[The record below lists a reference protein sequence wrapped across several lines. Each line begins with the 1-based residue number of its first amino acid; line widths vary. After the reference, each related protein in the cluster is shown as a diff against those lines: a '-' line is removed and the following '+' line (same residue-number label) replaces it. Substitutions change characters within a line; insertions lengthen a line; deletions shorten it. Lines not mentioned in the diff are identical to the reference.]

1 MPTWIQFLAL
11 TGAVLFAGTNLS
23 KYADIIAEKT
33 GLGRTFI
40 GVVLLASVTSLPELI
55 TGVSSVTVFN
65 VPNIAVGDVLGSCM
79 FNLLIL
85 ALADVVVGGQ
95 PLSARAHQG
104 QVLTA
109 AFGILLL
116 GLASLS
122 LLAGAVIPAIGWVSV
137 SSVVLLAV
145 YLLATRLIFLY
156 ERRRIAEFVRE
167 VAEEARYKHV
177 SKRRA
182 YGMFAFYAALV
193 VTAAGYLPYLG
204 EQIAA
209 MTGLGQTF
217 VGNLFIA
224 TSTSLPEIVVSF
236 AALRIGA
243 VDMVY
248 GNLLGSNL
256 FDVAILAIDDLFYV
270 HGPLYVSV
278 TGNQVLAALAAM
290 TMTAIV
296 IIGLTYRVT
305 RKRPLPIMA
314 WDSLSL
320 ALMYVLAAVFLYAT
334 R

>member
-156 ERRRIAEFVRE
+156 ERGRIAEFVRE

>member
-204 EQIAA
+204 EQIAT

>member
-193 VTAAGYLPYLG
+193 VTAAGYLPHLG

>member
-1 MPTWIQFLAL
+1 MLVWLQFVVL
-11 TGAVLFAGTNLS
+11 TGIILFAGTNLS
-23 KYADIIAEKT
+23 RYADIIAEKT

-55 TGVSSVTVFN
+55 TGVSSVAVFG
-65 VPNIAVGDVLGSCM
+65 VPDIAVGDVLGSCM

-85 ALADVVVGGQ
+85 ALADVAAGGQ

-116 GLASLS
+116 GLVSLS
-122 LLAGAVIPAIGWVSV
+122 LVASAVIPAVGWISL
-137 SSVVLLAV
+137 SSIVLLGI

-167 VAEEARYKHV
+167 VAEEARYEHI

-182 YGMFAFYAALV
+182 YGMYAFYAALIV
-193 VTAAGYLPYLG
+193 AAAGYLPHLG

-217 VGNLFIA
+217 VGNMFIA

-236 AALRIGA
+236 AALRLGA

-256 FDVAILAIDDLFYV
+256 FDVAILAIDDLFYTP
-270 HGPLYVSV
+270 GPIYLAV
-278 TGNQVLAALAAM
+278 TRNHVLAALTAM
-290 TMTAIV
+290 VMTAIV

-314 WDSLSL
+314 WDALSL
-320 ALMYVLAAVFLYAT
+320 VMMYMTAAVFLYST

>member
-1 MPTWIQFLAL
+1 MLVWIQFLAF
-11 TGAVLFAGTNLS
+11 TGAVLFAGTKLS

-55 TGVSSVTVFN
+55 TGVSSVAVFN
-65 VPNIAVGDVLGSCM
+65 VPDIAVGDVLGSCM

-85 ALADVVVGGQ
+85 ALADVVAGGQ

-156 ERRRIAEFVRE
+156 ERRRIAEFVHE
-167 VAEEARYKHV
+167 VAEEARYTHV
-177 SKRRA
+177 SKGRA
-182 YGMFAFYAALV
+182 YALFTFYAALV
-193 VTAAGYLPYLG
+193 VAAAGYLPHLG
-204 EQIAA
+204 EQIAT

-217 VGNLFIA
+217 IGNIFIA

-256 FDVAILAIDDLFYV
+256 FDVVILAIDDFLYTR
-270 HGPLYVSV
+270 GPLYLSV
-278 TGNQVLAALAAM
+278 TGNHALAALTAM

-296 IIGLTYRVT
+296 IIGLTYRVA

-320 ALMYVLAAVFLYAT
+320 ALMYVLAAVFLYTT

>member
-1 MPTWIQFLAL
+1 MLVWLQFVAL
-11 TGAVLFAGTNLS
+11 TGVILFAGTNLS
-23 KYADIIAEKT
+23 RYADIIAEKT

-55 TGVSSVTVFN
+55 TGLSSVAVFG
-65 VPNIAVGDVLGSCM
+65 VPDIAVGDVLGSCM

-85 ALADVVVGGQ
+85 ALADVAAGGQ

-116 GLASLS
+116 GLVSLT
-122 LLAGAVIPAIGWVSV
+122 LVAGAVVPAIGWISIA
-137 SSVVLLAV
+137 SIVLLAL

-167 VAEEARYKHV
+167 VAEEARYEHI

-182 YGMFAFYAALV
+182 YGMYTLYAALIV
-193 VTAAGYLPYLG
+193 AAAGYLPHLG

-217 VGNLFIA
+217 VGNMFIA
-224 TSTSLPEIVVSF
+224 TSTSLPEIIVSF
-236 AALRIGA
+236 AALRLGA

-256 FDVAILAIDDLFYV
+256 FDVAILAIDDFFYRS
-270 HGPLYVSV
+270 GPLYLSV
-278 TGNQVLAALAAM
+278 TANHVLAALTAM
-290 TMTAIV
+290 VMTAIV

-314 WDSLSL
+314 WDTLSL
-320 ALMYVLAAVFLYAT
+320 VLMYVVAAALLYRT

>member
-11 TGAVLFAGTNLS
+11 TGVVLFAGTNLS